1 MDKIALFT
9 SHYSFGR
16 SILTL
21 EKKNSSKDT
30 GPDSIIDLALKHDIK
45 DVYLIE
51 DNLSSFIEAYEN
63 SAAAGLNLRYG
74 LRLTMTNDA
83 SKKDEE
89 SLKSNHKLIIFA
101 LNTAGWY
108 KLCSIYSKAAC
119 DFKYYEPRMDYKTLK
134 ELWSADLGAAVPF
147 YDSFLYNNNL
157 LGNNCIPDLFFDP
170 VFFLENNDLPMDET
184 MRGIVQDFC
193 FSNNEPKIQETQT
206 IYYNRYSDFK
216 AYNVF
221 RCIDKRSTL
230 AKPNLENF
238 CSNTFCLEHYLEN
251 E

>member
-1 MDKIALFT
+1 MEKLPIFT
-9 SHYSFGR
+9 SHYSFGK
-16 SILTL
+16 SILQL
-21 EKKNSSKDT
+21 EKKGSSSKT
-30 GPDSIIDLALKHDIK
+30 GADSIIDLCCDNKIK
-45 DVYLIE
+45 DLYLVE

-101 LNTAGWY
+101 LNTEGWFR
-108 KLCSIYSKAAC
+108 LCSIYSKAAC

-134 ELWSADLGAAVPF
+134 ELWSADLAGAVPF
-147 YDSFLYNNNL
+147 YNSFLDTNNL
-157 LGNNCIPDLFFDP
+157 LGGNAIPDLFFNP
-170 VFFLENNDLPMDET
+170 LFFIEDNELPTDQVMIP
-184 MRGIVQDFC
+184 IVTEFALKNKYKLQVA
-193 FSNNEPKIQETQT
+193 QT
-206 IYYNRYSDFK
+206 IYYKSRADFK

-230 AKPNLENF
+230 AKPNLEGF
-238 CSNTFCLEHYLEN
+238 CSDTFCLEHYLEN
-251 E
+251 K